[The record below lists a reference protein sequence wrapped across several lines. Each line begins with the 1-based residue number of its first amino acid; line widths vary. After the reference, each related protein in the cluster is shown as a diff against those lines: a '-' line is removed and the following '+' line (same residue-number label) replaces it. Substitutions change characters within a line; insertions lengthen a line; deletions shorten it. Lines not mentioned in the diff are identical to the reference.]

1 MDTSQASL
9 CEYGVR
15 TFWEVIQGYHG
26 FSAYCPYLITCY
38 DYSED
43 PTVPDFRVGSDHSKE
58 ADICEYDSKY
68 LKTISPPWNM
78 LSVEMQHLIRKELR
92 LIFFENTAAEIRRLD
107 EYNVVWRSFCDIDL
121 PPVKLPPLVNIK
133 PEKITHF
140 LNKEVMLYIDAD
152 DIGYDGYKKVGTF
165 MFREWLRLHEGRP
178 AFQRESFVAA
188 PMNLDQSFKSLQKL
202 SKFHIDLYHTILSH
216 LDDHV
221 DFYPKNQKSD
231 TIPPPHFQPIP
242 SRRIQPLHD
251 HGYTIRPLFRAL
263 YMIVDDQAMAEIP
276 PLCRPARH
284 WESVTYR
291 PQKEEYHNHVMSHCT
306 VLLVRTGDESHLCY
320 PISFLPLFEAGLALD
335 VGPPYYEDKLE
346 PTVVRVKLDVAIRFI
361 HDLLNREEESSTDY
375 KYAADRAKQ
384 EQEEWCQSWVG
395 KVICHSQEGGMDAG
409 YYSWL
414 AVRRALA
421 RMKNEAF
428 DIDQVYPYH
437 ELLRRWCF

>member
-43 PTVPDFRVGSDHSKE
+43 PTVQDFRVASDHSKE

-152 DIGYDGYKKVGTF
+152 EIGYDGYKKVGTF

-188 PMNLDQSFKSLQKL
+188 PMNLDQSFKSLQ
-202 SKFHIDLYHTILSH
+202 SFRNSTSISIIRYFHILMIMWTFIRKIRNPTPYRHLISSLYPAGE
-216 LDDHV
+216 
-221 DFYPKNQKSD
+221 F
-231 TIPPPHFQPIP
+231 
-242 SRRIQPLHD
+242 SRFTTTVTRYVLFFVR
-251 HGYTIRPLFRAL
+251 YT
-263 YMIVDDQAMAEIP
+263 
-276 PLCRPARH
+276 
-284 WESVTYR
+284 
-291 PQKEEYHNHVMSHCT
+291 
-306 VLLVRTGDESHLCY
+306 
-320 PISFLPLFEAGLALD
+320 
-335 VGPPYYEDKLE
+335 
-346 PTVVRVKLDVAIRFI
+346 
-361 HDLLNREEESSTDY
+361 
-375 KYAADRAKQ
+375 
-384 EQEEWCQSWVG
+384 
-395 KVICHSQEGGMDAG
+395 
-409 YYSWL
+409 
-414 AVRRALA
+414 
-421 RMKNEAF
+421 
-428 DIDQVYPYH
+428 
-437 ELLRRWCF
+437 